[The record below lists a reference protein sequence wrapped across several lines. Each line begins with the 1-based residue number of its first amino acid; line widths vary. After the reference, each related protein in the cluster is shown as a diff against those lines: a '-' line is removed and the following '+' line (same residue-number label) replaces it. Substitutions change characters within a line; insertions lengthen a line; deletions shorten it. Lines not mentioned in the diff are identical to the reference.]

1 MSTRQDGEPAP
12 LVRSRQDLV
21 DWIAAG
27 SKPASAWRI
36 GTEHEKIVFRTDDHR
51 PVPYEGPRGIRAI
64 LEALIARYG
73 WEPIMEGDNIIAL
86 KWPHG
91 DPAATVS
98 LEPGGQFELSGAPL
112 SDIHAIGEET
122 QVHLDQVSAIGKDIG
137 IGFLGIGFSPKWT
150 LEETPVMP
158 KRRYAVMTGYMPKV
172 GKRGLD
178 MMYRTATIQVNLD
191 FGDEA
196 DMVKKLRV
204 SLALQPIATAIFASS
219 PFTEGRPNG
228 FRSMRSEVWRD
239 TDPGRTGMLPFVF
252 EPGMGFE
259 RYVDYALDVPMYF
272 VYRDGNYIDVSGA
285 SFRDFLAGKLAAMP
299 GQYPT
304 VADWSDHLTTLFP
317 EVRMKRFLEMR
328 GADGGRWR
336 RICALP
342 AFWTGLLYD
351 SAALEAAWE
360 SRKGLERR
368 GATELAQRRAA
379 RARLP
384 RVFARARCRTSPAR
398 PCGLPPTASRRG
410 AASTPKARTSAFSWR
425 RSRASS
431 TRGAPGPTTCW
442 GISKATGAAISIA
455 FLPSTRSDR
464 CACRRSHS
472 SMRPS
477 ARRGRSNFNQVRSAA
492 SSPT

>member
-1 MSTRQDGEPAP
+1 MSTRQDGAPAP
-12 LVRSRQDLV
+12 LVQSRDDLV
-21 DWIAAG
+21 GWIAEG

-64 LEALIARYG
+64 LEALISRFG
-73 WEPIMEGDNIIAL
+73 WQPIMEGDNIIAL
-86 KWPHG
+86 KWPKG
-91 DPAATVS
+91 ETPPTVS

-112 SDIHAIGEET
+112 ADVHGVGAET
-122 QVHLDQVSAIGKDIG
+122 QSHLDQVQAIGRDLG
-137 IGFLGIGFSPKWT
+137 IGFLGIGFSPVWT
-150 LEETPVMP
+150 LEETPRMP
-158 KRRYAVMTGYMPKV
+158 KQRYGVMTRYMPTV

-228 FRSMRSEVWRD
+228 FLSMRSEVWRD

-272 VYRDGNYIDVSGA
+272 VYRDGKYIDVAGA
-285 SFRDFLAGKLAAMP
+285 SFRDFLNGKLPALP
-299 GQYPT
+299 GERPT

-342 AFWTGLLYD
+342 ALWTGLLYD
-351 SAALEAAWE
+351 SAALEAAWSLVKDWSAE
-360 SRKGLERR
+360 ERQALRNEVPRTALKTPFRKGLVRDVAREAVQIAASGLKARR
-368 GATELAQRRAA
+368 
-379 RARLP
+379 RLNP
-384 RVFARARCRTSPAR
+384 QGSDERVFLEPVEAIVASGRT
-398 PCGLPPTASRRG
+398 TAEDLLAHYEGDWGRNIDRIF
-410 AASTPKARTSAFSWR
+410 TEHAF
-425 RSRASS
+425 
-431 TRGAPGPTTCW
+431 
-442 GISKATGAAISIA
+442 
-455 FLPSTRSDR
+455 
-464 CACRRSHS
+464 
-472 SMRPS
+472 
-477 ARRGRSNFNQVRSAA
+477 
-492 SSPT
+492 